1 MRKYTLNDINFNP
14 EPITFFEPDPNYKP
28 DQKAI
33 EESAQKNR
41 ELFEEFQKVCKR
53 KIMRRIMR

>member
-1 MRKYTLNDINFNP
+1 MRKYTLNDLNFNP

-41 ELFEEFQKVCKR
+41 ELLKEFQNECKELVGN
-53 KIMRRIMR
+53 I